1 MSDVV
6 YLSKSSLVN
15 IADAIRAKT
24 GSTRKMKVA
33 DMPSKINGILTSG
46 SIPAEG
52 LNISGK
58 MTNRFMY
65 NYWNWYL
72 EDYKEQISITNVTDA
87 SGMFT
92 QSNELRE
99 LDLTNPICID
109 ENCSNF
115 SYMFQNCSKLQKL
128 PTFLPPAK
136 CAFYWQ
142 FDLTNI
148 FYQCYNLRN
157 IQDGFFTQ
165 ILSKEAIE
173 RLHLKYNSLNGIF
186 TDCYS
191 LRKLPDVSMLYD
203 VQNSEY
209 STFYYQGL
217 YGCYTLDEA
226 TNLPVPRGELT
237 GNIFQETF
245 NDCSRIKDIT
255 FSDFDETVNWSNQTI
270 FLTDYV
276 GYTNNKH
283 YITGYNS
290 GIAES
295 DQVTDI
301 DSYNEKKDSENWWS
315 SRVEFSRYNA
325 DSARRTLASLPTTSG
340 SGCTIMFDGE
350 SGSSTDGGA
359 IKDLTE
365 SDIAVA
371 AAKGWTV
378 SIK

>member
-6 YLSKSSLVN
+6 YLSKSSLIN
-15 IADAIRAKT
+15 IADAIRVKT

-46 SIPAEG
+46 SIPSEG

-72 EDYKEQISITNVTDA
+72 EDYKEQISITNVTDI

-92 QSNELRE
+92 QSNGLRE

-109 ENCSNF
+109 GSCSSF
-115 SYMFQNCSKLQKL
+115 SYMFYSCVNLQKL
-128 PTFLPPAK
+128 PTFSPPAK
-136 CAFYWQ
+136 CTNYQQ
-142 FDLTNI
+142 FDLANI

-165 ILSKEAIE
+165 ILSKDAIE
-173 RLHLKYNSLNGIF
+173 RLHSKYNSLNGIF
-186 TDCYS
+186 TDCHS

-203 VQNSEY
+203 IQNSKY
-209 STFYYQGL
+209 SSFYYQGL
-217 YGCYTLDEA
+217 QGCYTLDEA

-237 GNIFQETF
+237 SNIFQETF
-245 NDCSRIKDIT
+245 NYCNRLKDIT
-255 FSDFDETVNWSNQTI
+255 FSDFDEKVNWSNQTI
-270 FLTDYV
+270 FLTNYV
-276 GYTNNKH
+276 GYTNNRN

-315 SRVEFSRYNA
+315 SQVEFSRYNA
-325 DSARRTLASLPTTSG
+325 DSARRTFASLPTTSG
-340 SGCTIMFDGE
+340 SGCTIMFNGE

-365 SDIAVA
+365 NDIAVA

-378 SIK
+378 SIQ